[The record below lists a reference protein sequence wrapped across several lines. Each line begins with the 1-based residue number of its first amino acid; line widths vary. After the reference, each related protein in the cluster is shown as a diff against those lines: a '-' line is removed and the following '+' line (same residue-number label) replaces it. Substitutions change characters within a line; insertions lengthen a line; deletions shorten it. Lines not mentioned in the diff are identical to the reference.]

1 MRKMTLAV
9 VVLVLAAS
17 LASFAAEPAALSC
30 ASSGQALALVGTAAP
45 AVPLFGPQDAPWL
58 QTPLLA
64 ASTAALTPPKRPAL
78 CSLSCTPCQPGGGCC
93 LVCGTC
99 ALNPIRCN

>member
-30 ASSGQALALVGTAAP
+30 VSSGQGLALVGTAAP
-45 AVPLFGPQDAPWL
+45 AVPLFGPQNASWL
-58 QTPLLA
+58 QTPSLA
-64 ASTAALTPPKRPAL
+64 ASTAAFTLPKPL

-93 LVCGTC
+93 SICGTC
-99 ALNPIRCN
+99 ALNPVNCR

>member
-1 MRKMTLAV
+1 MRKVTLAV

-30 ASSGQALALVGTAAP
+30 ASSGQGLALVGTAAP
-45 AVPLFGPQDAPWL
+45 AVPLFGPQDASWL

-64 ASTAALTPPKRPAL
+64 ASTTAFTFPPPRAL
-78 CSLSCTPCQPGGGCC
+78 CSLSCTPCQSGGACC
-93 LVCGTC
+93 SICGTC
-99 ALNPIRCN
+99 TLNPVRCN